1 MWVPFLVRE
10 LKNAS
15 GPKKRNKKQKKY
27 CNKFNK
33 DFKNGPHQKKKKN
46 TLKKPAKRTSSGIS
60 AGKHGPRVF
69 AEGVLT
75 PFHLLYHLAFSG
87 FTGLRQCSRVLGSN
101 PNLAF

>member
-1 MWVPFLVRE
+1 MPQGQRNETKNRRNIVTNSIKT
-10 LKNAS
+10 LKMV
-15 GPKKRNKKQKKY
+15 
-27 CNKFNK
+27 
-33 DFKNGPHQKKKKN
+33 HIKKKKN

-87 FTGLRQCSRVLGSN
+87 VTGLRQCSRVLGSN

>member
-1 MWVPFLVRE
+1 MPQGQRNETKNRRNIVTNSIKT
-10 LKNAS
+10 LKMVHI
-15 GPKKRNKKQKKY
+15 KK
-27 CNKFNK
+27 
-33 DFKNGPHQKKKKN
+33 KKKKN
-46 TLKKPAKRTSSGIS
+46 TLKQPAKRTPSGIS

-75 PFHLLYHLAFSG
+75 PFHLLHHLAFSG